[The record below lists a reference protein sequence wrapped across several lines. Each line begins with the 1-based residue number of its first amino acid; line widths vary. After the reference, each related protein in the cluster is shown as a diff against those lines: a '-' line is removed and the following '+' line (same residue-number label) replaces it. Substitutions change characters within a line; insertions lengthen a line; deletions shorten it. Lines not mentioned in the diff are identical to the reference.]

1 MTPARRIAPAE
12 VPGLAARRIAAG
24 ILDNVLRRRRPLDA
38 ELDGAEAHPGLGS
51 LADRD
56 RALVRK
62 LVATVLRRVGSLR
75 HGLAQVLD
83 GGFPADAPR
92 VETVLLLGAAQVLFL
107 DVPDHAAVDLSVR
120 LVQAD
125 RRAAKYPGLINAV
138 LRRVAR
144 EGNDALAALDPV
156 PLDTPDWLFAR
167 WQPNYGEA
175 TARAIAIAHGHEP
188 PLDLTVKSD
197 AESWAQRLRGRVMPT
212 GTVRT
217 ATGGLIS
224 LLPGYHEGAWWV
236 QDAAA
241 ALPAR
246 LFGDIAGKQVADLC
260 AAPGGKTAQLA
271 QAGARVTAIDRSAS
285 RLVRVRDNL
294 GRLGLH
300 ADMIATDVT
309 EWQGGP
315 VDD

>member
-1 MTPARRIAPAE
+1 MTPARRVAPAE
-12 VPGLAARRIAAG
+12 IPGLASRRISAD

-38 ELDGAEAHPGLGS
+38 ELEGAEAHPGLAS

-62 LVATVLRRVGSLR
+62 LVATVLRRVGTLR
-75 HGLAQVLD
+75 HLLEKFLER
-83 GGFPADAPR
+83 GFPDDAPR
-92 VETVLLLGAAQVLFL
+92 VETVLLIGAAQILFL

-125 RRAAKYPGLINAV
+125 RGAAKYPGLLNAV

-144 EGNDALAALDPV
+144 DGKEAMAALDPV

-167 WQPNYGEA
+167 WRRTFGDA

-212 GTVRT
+212 GSIRT
-217 ATGGLIS
+217 ATQGLVS

-246 LFGDIAGKQVADLC
+246 LFGDLTGRSVADLC
-260 AAPGGKTAQLA
+260 AAPGGKTAQLV
-271 QAGARVTAIDRSAS
+271 QAGANVTAIDRSPN
-285 RLVRVRDNL
+285 RLARLRDNFA
-294 GRLGLH
+294 RLGLQ
-300 ADMIATDVT
+300 ARMGVAVAT
-309 EWQGGP
+309 
-315 VDD
+315 